1 MAGSSHV
8 KVEVHGLERIE
19 EQLRRLTLMV
29 RGQALDK
36 ALRRGGKLIVQRA
49 KELVPVGDRKR
60 YSQARKAKK
69 RLKET
74 IGIAVREYANARV
87 AVVGPQYPAGAHGHL
102 VEHGHRTVHRHT
114 GTLRRNTLTK
124 TGKQKAPPK
133 SKIGKTGQGIVS
145 GFVEGQEFLIPAARD
160 VAPQINGVMIEELK
174 RIADEATSG

>member
-1 MAGSSHV
+1 M
-8 KVEVHGLERIE
+8 
-19 EQLRRLTLMV
+19 
-29 RGQALDK
+29 
-36 ALRRGGKLIVQRA
+36 
-49 KELVPVGDRKR
+49 
-60 YSQARKAKK
+60 
-69 RLKET
+69 
-74 IGIAVREYANARV
+74 
-87 AVVGPQYPAGAHGHL
+87 
-102 VEHGHRTVHRHT
+102 EHGHRTVHRHT